1 MLHEAAILF
10 PSPAF
15 MALVTSS
22 LMAAFSYP
30 RGRRYAAALSMAGLS
45 TGLTHL
51 HEGLGGLAA
60 ELVPVAV
67 GIAADAAGL

>member
-1 MLHEAAILF
+1 MLHEVVTLF

-15 MALVTSS
+15 MALATSA
-22 LMAAFSYP
+22 LMAAFHYP
-30 RGRRYAAALSMAGLS
+30 RPRRYSAALSMAGLS

-60 ELVPVAV
+60 DLVPVAV
-67 GIAADAAGL
+67 DAAGL